1 MDARGVVVGARR
13 RAGRGSR
20 GGGRGGVHRQRQRGA
35 DRAHVAGRVGR
46 PRGDRM
52 RAIGQCRRR
61 RDAPRAVGRHHCRAQ
76 DGRTIHHGN
85 GGTGFRGTRR
95 TGKGRLVVV
104 AGAVGGN
111 CAGHRSNVV
120 RYRHASGCSWR
131 GGVYRQWQGRALGTF
146 VASRVGQR
154 RGDRMRAIGQWR
166 GRRQHAGDRVIGCR
180 HLDAIDVQA
189 RRVGQADPD
198 MDARGVVVGARRRA
212 GRGSRGGGRGGVHRQ
227 WQGRALGTFV
237 AGRVGQRRGELM
249 HPIAQWRGRRQR
261 AGDRVIGCRHLDAI
275 DVQARRVGQACA
287 HIKARTIVIG
297 DWSGTIRIG
306 DAANIVSI
314 SGNSG
319 RSRGRGDIRARG
331 RWGTVTATATADSKC
346 GGASQ
351 TEGGQCPDWPR
362 QLGSVM
368 FCLRPV
374 EDIKPIFLGQRGR
387 VSIQA
392 NHLAIWRCD
401 IQYSVTINKIIKLD
415 DFFTINF

>member
-1 MDARGVVVGARR
+1 
-13 RAGRGSR
+13 
-20 GGGRGGVHRQRQRGA
+20 
-35 DRAHVAGRVGR
+35 
-46 PRGDRM
+46 M

-131 GGVYRQWQGRALGTF
+131 GGV
-146 VASRVGQR
+146 
-154 RGDRMRAIGQWR
+154 
-166 GRRQHAGDRVIGCR
+166 
-180 HLDAIDVQA
+180 
-189 RRVGQADPD
+189 
-198 MDARGVVVGARRRA
+198 
-212 GRGSRGGGRGGVHRQ
+212 HRQ
-227 WQGRALGTFV
+227 RQRGADRAHV

-275 DVQARRVGQACA
+275 DVQARCVGQSCA

-331 RWGTVTATATADSKC
+331 RWGTVTATADSKC